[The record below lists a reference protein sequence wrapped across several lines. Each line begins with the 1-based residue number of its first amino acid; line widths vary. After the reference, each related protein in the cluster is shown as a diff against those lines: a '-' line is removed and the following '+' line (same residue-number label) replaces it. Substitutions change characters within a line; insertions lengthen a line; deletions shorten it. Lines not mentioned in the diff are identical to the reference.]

1 MVEASPGSRPR
12 PLSPHLLQWR
22 WHVTMA
28 ASILNRA
35 TGVGLY
41 AGWLILAG
49 WALALAS
56 GSEAYGAYGAV
67 LASIPGR
74 IVLFG
79 VAFALF
85 FHLAA
90 GVRHLFWDFGRGFK
104 PRIADGTAIAALV
117 FALLASVAAFIV
129 ASLPAGAST

>member
-1 MVEASPGSRPR
+1 MVEASPAGRPR

-35 TGVGLY
+35 TGVALY
-41 AGWLILAG
+41 AGWIVLAG
-49 WALALAS
+49 LALALAS
-56 GSEAYGAYGAV
+56 GPDAYRAYGAL

-79 VAFALF
+79 IAFSLF

-90 GVRHLFWDFGRGFK
+90 GVRHLFWDFGKGFK
-104 PRIADGTAIAALV
+104 PRLADTSAIAAMV
-117 FALLASVAAFIV
+117 FAAIASVAIV
-129 ASLPAGAST
+129 VIASLPQGSLA